1 MQYVWDPVKR
11 RSNLIKH
18 GFDFAEAEV
27 VFEGPTFTYEDD
39 RYDYGEQR
47 WVTLGFLKGLFVA
60 IAHTETQSEIRI
72 ISMRGATKYEQSIF
86 FENL

>member
-1 MQYVWDPVKR
+1 MQYVWDPLKR
-11 RSNLIKH
+11 RSNLIKQ

-39 RYDYGEQR
+39 RYAYGEQR

-60 IAHTETQSEIRI
+60 IAHTEAQSEIRI
-72 ISMRGATKYEQSIF
+72 ISMRGGTKYAQSIF

>member
-1 MQYVWDPVKR
+1 MRNDDRTSPKKPIASLESR
-11 RSNLIKH
+11 KPT
-18 GFDFAEAEV
+18 EV

-39 RYDYGEQR
+39 RYNYAEQR

-72 ISMRGATKYEQSIF
+72 ISMRGGTKYEQSIF

>member
-1 MQYVWDPVKR
+1 MQYVWDSLKR
-11 RSNLIKH
+11 RPNLSKH
-18 GFDFAEAEV
+18 GFDFADAKIF
-27 VFEGPTFTYEDD
+27 FEGPTFTYEDD

-60 IAHTETQSEIRI
+60 IAHTETQSEICI
-72 ISMRGATKYEQSIF
+72 ISMRGGTKYEQSIF